1 MRAAI
6 VAGLW
11 VVGLLAGC
19 GGPGTEEG
27 LDLQS
32 AEQALDPVEACL
44 EACSVNLSRCLQN
57 ATTQA
62 QIDRCELIG
71 ESCPRKCGVGGE

>member
-11 VVGLLAGC
+11 AVGLLMGC
-19 GGPGTEEG
+19 GGPAAEEG
-27 LDLQS
+27 ADLQQT
-32 AEQALDPVEACL
+32 EQALDPVEACL

-71 ESCPRKCGVGGE
+71 ASCPRKCSTGE